1 MGNAA
6 YKKRHKELGL
16 CRNCSEPVYKNSN
29 FCKKHCFEHAEK
41 AGNYYKDHKEK
52 VLIKLSV
59 KRLLKELKDVK
70 LEELL

>member
-16 CRNCSEPVYKNSN
+16 CRDCSEPVYKNSS

-41 AGNYYKDHKEK
+41 ANNYYTKNKEK
-52 VLIKLSV
+52 VLIKLTV
-59 KRLLKELKDVK
+59 KRLREELKNVNKED
-70 LEELL
+70 LL